1 MQRIRVCSRLQYFEL
16 YLSRNNLFSFLL
28 RGQNFFSFL
37 APKIKGFCLFT
48 TELGCFQLC
57 LTEKNVFALLWPNHA
72 YFIFIAPKTC
82 SPLFALN
89 NAVLSLISRKIKSVH
104 FFVAKWQVFSFSRT
118 EKKVFVCLQLNW
130 AVFRFKFL

>member
-1 MQRIRVCSRLQYFEL
+1 M
-16 YLSRNNLFSFLL
+16 
-28 RGQNFFSFL
+28 
-37 APKIKGFCLFT
+37 FT

-57 LTEKNVFALLWPNHA
+57 LTEKNVFALFWPNHA
-72 YFIFIAPKTC
+72 YFSFIAPKTC

-89 NAVLSLISRKIKSVH
+89 SAVLSLISRKIKSVH

-130 AVFRFKFL
+130 AVFRFFSRKTRFLLFLSLNALIFALSQWKRFFCLFAVNHSYVRFMPPETTF